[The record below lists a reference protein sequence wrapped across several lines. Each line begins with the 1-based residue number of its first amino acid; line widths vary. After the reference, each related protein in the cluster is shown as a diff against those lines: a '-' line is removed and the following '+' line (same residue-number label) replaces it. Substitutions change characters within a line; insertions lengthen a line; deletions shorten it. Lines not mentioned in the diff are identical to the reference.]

1 MNKENIKVGSIWI
14 EDKKSIDRKISLLF
28 FILIGNFLLLAINA
42 YFFVISMTIYFIM
55 FFYFFCN
62 SYLPPHFDLTVIS
75 IHYQANVNL
84 SKNAHYYTEIFDS
97 IKKYY
102 ENENLNEKQEKYKF
116 KDTIYLYKSNA
127 ENAKKWFEEQNEKI
141 KIIRI

>member
-55 FFYFFCN
+55 FFTFFVI
-62 SYLPPHFDLTVIS
+62 HIFHHILT
-75 IHYQANVNL
+75 
-84 SKNAHYYTEIFDS
+84 
-97 IKKYY
+97 
-102 ENENLNEKQEKYKF
+102 
-116 KDTIYLYKSNA
+116 
-127 ENAKKWFEEQNEKI
+127 
-141 KIIRI
+141 

>member
-1 MNKENIKVGSIWI
+1 MDKENIKVGNVWI
-14 EDKKSIDRKISLLF
+14 ENCDSL
-28 FILIGNFLLLAINA
+28 IKRYFLLASIFVSILLISAINA
-42 YFFVISMTIYFIM
+42 YLFAITMIIYTIM
-55 FFYFFCN
+55 FFCIIN
-62 SYLPPHFDLTVIS
+62 SVHFPPSLDDTMIV

>member
-1 MNKENIKVGSIWI
+1 MNEENIKVGNVWI

-55 FFYFFCN
+55 FFTFFCN
-62 SYLPPHFDLTVIS
+62 QYLPPHFDLTVIA
-75 IHYQANVNL
+75 IHYKANVNL

-116 KDTIYLYKSNA
+116 KDTIYLYKSDA

-141 KIIRI
+141 KIIKI